1 MITIELQNRLV
12 NVAVLGQFT
21 LADFK
26 ELEEAVTYKI
36 KFEGKVS
43 LLFDLRD
50 MTGSTVDVAW
60 EDIQFTRAH
69 RFDMWKIA
77 VVTENR
83 FISWSAWLT
92 ALFTHAKTQVFDD
105 YNLAREW
112 ISAF

>member
-83 FISWSAWLT
+83 FVSWTAWLT
-92 ALFTHAKTQVFDD
+92 TLFSHAKTQIFDD